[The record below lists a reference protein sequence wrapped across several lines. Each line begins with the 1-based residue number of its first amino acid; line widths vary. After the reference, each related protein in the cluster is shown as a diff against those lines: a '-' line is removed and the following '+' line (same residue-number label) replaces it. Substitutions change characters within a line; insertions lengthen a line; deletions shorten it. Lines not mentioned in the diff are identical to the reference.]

1 MAVGVAVGVTTLAI
15 GALVASLPPNCTSVQ
30 VNGIAYQQC
39 GSTWYQPV
47 YAGTTVQFKV
57 VAAPR

>member
-1 MAVGVAVGVTTLAI
+1 MTVGVTAAVI
-15 GALVASLPPNCTSVQ
+15 GAMVASLPPGCTSVQ

-47 YAGTTVQFKV
+47 YVGTTVQFKV